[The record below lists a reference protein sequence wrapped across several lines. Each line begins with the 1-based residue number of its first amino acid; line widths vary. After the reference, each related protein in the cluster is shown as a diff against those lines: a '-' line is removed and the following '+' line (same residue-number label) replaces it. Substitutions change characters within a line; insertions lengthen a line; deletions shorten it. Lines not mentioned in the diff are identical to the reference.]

1 MGIKQVFNPLSGNFD
16 LITTVDDPVQQSF
29 SISNNVSNASL
40 GLSFNYLTRNYFALI
55 YSVTR
60 NVTGTEIVESGE
72 LRGVY
77 QTTTS
82 TWFISNTFTGPGA
95 GITFSMDSSG
105 NVLYTTTNLAGAS
118 YTGTMKLY
126 IDHLIAGGA
135 GEINTASNLGA
146 GSGTFASKV
155 GADLQFKSLVAGS
168 NVSLSSTAT
177 EITIAATDTGEVN
190 TASNLGAGS
199 GTFASKVG
207 SDLQFKSLVAGS
219 NVSLSST
226 STEITIAATDTG
238 EVNTASNV
246 GASGTGV
253 FYQKSGVDL
262 QFKKLIAGT
271 NVTITDNGTTITVD
285 AAGGGMQISTVL
297 RQQTGTVFSY
307 TVPAG
312 MYAIVDF
319 NLIASTTPRVPYYV
333 TAGSV
338 IRYVSLVGY
347 QVDGVTIN
355 GALTATFAY
364 ITVIQ

>member
-1 MGIKQVFNPLSGNFD
+1 
-16 LITTVDDPVQQSF
+16 
-29 SISNNVSNASL
+29 
-40 GLSFNYLTRNYFALI
+40 
-55 YSVTR
+55 
-60 NVTGTEIVESGE
+60 
-72 LRGVY
+72 
-77 QTTTS
+77 
-82 TWFISNTFTGPGA
+82 
-95 GITFSMDSSG
+95 MDSSG
-105 NVLYTTTNLAGAS
+105 NVLYTTTNLAGTS

-135 GEINTASNLGA
+135 GESNTASNLGA

-190 TASNLGAGS
+190 TASNLGTGS
-199 GTFASKVG
+199 GTFAAKVG

-226 STEITIAATDTG
+226 ADEITISATDTG

-253 FYQKSGVDL
+253 FYIKSGTDL

-271 NVTITDNGTTITVD
+271 NLTITDNGTTITID

-297 RQQTGTVFSY
+297 RYSASTFTY

-319 NLIASTTPRVPYYV
+319 NLAASTTPRVPYYV

-338 IRYVSLVGY
+338 IRYGSSIGY
-347 QVDGVTIN
+347 QIDAVTITN
-355 GALTATFAY
+355 TATFAY

>member
-1 MGIKQVFNPLSGNFD
+1 
-16 LITTVDDPVQQSF
+16 
-29 SISNNVSNASL
+29 
-40 GLSFNYLTRNYFALI
+40 
-55 YSVTR
+55 
-60 NVTGTEIVESGE
+60 
-72 LRGVY
+72 
-77 QTTTS
+77 
-82 TWFISNTFTGPGA
+82 
-95 GITFSMDSSG
+95 
-105 NVLYTTTNLAGAS
+105 
-118 YTGTMKLY
+118 MKLY

-135 GEINTASNLGA
+135 GETNTASNLGA

-155 GADLQFKSLVAGS
+155 GADLRFKSLVAGS

-297 RQQTGTVFSY
+297 RQQVGTAFSY

-312 MYAIVDF
+312 MYAIVDV
-319 NLIASTTPRVPYYV
+319 NVAPSGTTSTSRNPFYV
-333 TAGSV
+333 TAGAV
-338 IRYVSLVGY
+338 IRYVILGSGLEI
-347 QVDGVTIN
+347 DGVVVTS
-355 GALTATFAY
+355 AASTRVY